1 MLLGVLAVCALLGE
15 GCVTAER
22 KPMKCLLLAEGS
34 SDFSAVLETCDAQIT
49 RMKPKDAIHADL
61 SSYDAFCILG
71 GGIVIDPRLR
81 ERIEAECAHGKKCFT
96 EALGSWTGL
105 YSAPPAD
112 TTRKRL
118 VVVTEADSGIP
129 GLSVGDLLD
138 DGSNR
143 MVKPYYNIPGM
154 KVLLAYRDHII
165 AHRHWNAS
173 KDDIMKGSAPGLWTV
188 GRNRLSNTAPPPI

>member
-1 MLLGVLAVCALLGE
+1 MKHHMLLGVLAVCALLGE

-81 ERIEAECAHGKKCFT
+81 ERIEAECARGKKCFT

-105 YSAPPAD
+105 YSASPAD

-118 VVVTEADSGIP
+118 VVVTEANSGIP

-143 MVKPYYNIPGM
+143 MVKPYYNISSP
-154 KVLLAYRDHII
+154 
-165 AHRHWNAS
+165 
-173 KDDIMKGSAPGLWTV
+173 
-188 GRNRLSNTAPPPI
+188 TATGTQAKTTS

>member
-1 MLLGVLAVCALLGE
+1 MKNHILLGVLAVCALLGE
-15 GCVTAER
+15 GCVTAE
-22 KPMKCLLLAEGS
+22 KKSVKCLLLADEK
-34 SDFSAVLETCDAQIT
+34 SDFSTVLESCGAKIT
-49 RMKPKDAIHADL
+49 RMKPKDAIHTDL

-81 ERIEAECAHGKKCFT
+81 ERIEAECTRGKKCFT

-118 VVVTEADSGIP
+118 VVVSEGDSAIP
-129 GLSVGDLLD
+129 GLTFGDLLD

-143 MVKPYYNIPGM
+143 MVRPYYNIPGM
-154 KVLLAYRDHII
+154 KILLAYRDHII
-165 AHRHWNAS
+165 AHRHWNANQ
-173 KDDIMKGSAPGLWTV
+173 DEIMK
-188 GRNRLSNTAPPPI
+188 NT